1 MRIPPSPGYLAER
14 LPLRAFVK
22 KSAGKLFPANWSF
35 LLGEI
40 TLYAFVGLL
49 LSGIYLA
56 LFFSPSTTAVVYHG
70 ADRSLE
76 GRLLPEAFVSVMH
89 LSLEVP
95 FGLVVRR
102 FDHFAAHLFIA
113 TMIVHAARVFFT
125 GAFRWREITWWLGLT
140 MLAVALLNGFT
151 GYAIP
156 FDMRGGAAIRQ
167 LLTTLETIPW
177 LGRWL
182 ATLTFGAEFPG
193 PFIVRRLYIEHVF
206 LGPLLLLALLAAHLY
221 LVVKLTHTQY
231 PGPGRSDAMEARR
244 RPGLGPG
251 RALGRAALFRLRM
264 GFPRCSRLSCRP
276 NRCGSTGRTNR

>member
-1 MRIPPSPGYLAER
+1 MPRPRAPGFFAQR
-14 LPLRAFVK
+14 LPLRAFVQ
-22 KSAGKLFPANWSF
+22 KSARKLFPANWSF

-56 LFFSPSTTAVVYHG
+56 LFFSPSTAAVVYHG
-70 ADRSLE
+70 PDRSFE
-76 GRLLPEAFVSVMH
+76 GRPLPEAFVSVMR

-102 FDHFAAHLFIA
+102 FHHFAAHLFIA
-113 TMIVHAARVFFT
+113 SMIVHAARVFFT
-125 GAFRWREITWWLGLT
+125 GAFRRPREITWWLGLT

-177 LGRWL
+177 IGRWL

-193 PFIVRRLYIEHVF
+193 PFILRRLFIEHVF
-206 LGPLLLLALLAAHLY
+206 LGPLLLLALMGAHLY
-221 LVVKLTHTQY
+221 LV
-231 PGPGRSDAMEARR
+231 A
-244 RPGLGPG
+244 
-251 RALGRAALFRLRM
+251 
-264 GFPRCSRLSCRP
+264 
-276 NRCGSTGRTNR
+276 